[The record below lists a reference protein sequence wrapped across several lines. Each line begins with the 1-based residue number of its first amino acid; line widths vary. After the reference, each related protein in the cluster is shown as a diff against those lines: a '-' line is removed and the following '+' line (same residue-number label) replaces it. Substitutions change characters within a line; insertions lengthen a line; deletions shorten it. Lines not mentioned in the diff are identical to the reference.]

1 MSALRHQRNTNTN
14 SVTTRGNILKIQ
26 ITIYKR
32 VSRRKKL
39 GNVMPVM
46 LTNCLSVF
54 DHFVG
59 LALKELKMR
68 LNFLRKNR
76 NFP

>member
-32 VSRRKKL
+32 VSRRKEL

>member
-32 VSRRKKL
+32 VSRRKEL

-54 DHFVG
+54 DHSVG